1 MAKKQDNFY
10 FSSFV
15 KLVDYSCQAATYLNN
30 LVRNF
35 DGISESKKDE
45 IHVIEHSA
53 DLERHKVMQKLVR
66 EFLPPLDREDILNL
80 IRDIDD
86 VTDAVEDIVIRMYM
100 YNVKKM
106 RAEVPSITQVILDC
120 CEALKR
126 LMEEFHNFRKSKTI
140 DSLID
145 GVLRLEE
152 KCDKIYIKAVRDLFE
167 HEKDPIEISVWS
179 DLFHRLEQCCDACGR
194 VSSSLETAYM
204 KNL

>member
-1 MAKKQDNFY
+1 M
-10 FSSFV
+10 
-15 KLVDYSCQAATYLNN
+15 
-30 LVRNF
+30 
-35 DGISESKKDE
+35 
-45 IHVIEHSA
+45 
-53 DLERHKVMQKLVR
+53 
-66 EFLPPLDREDILNL
+66 
-80 IRDIDD
+80 
-86 VTDAVEDIVIRMYM
+86 
-100 YNVKKM
+100 
-106 RAEVPSITQVILDC
+106 PSITQVILDC

-152 KCDKIYIKAVRDLFE
+152 KCDEIYIKAVRDLFE